1 MSFDPDS
8 ITTRGIEL
16 KRGATWWRQS
26 IELLSSMRFA
36 ISVLVVIAIASVIG
50 TVVQQNQPMINY
62 VNQFGP
68 FWFELFKK
76 LGLYSVYSATWF
88 FVLLTF
94 LVVSTS
100 LCIIRNAPKFLRE
113 VRDMRDNVREASL
126 RAFGHKYEADTAMSR
141 ADSVRQLEKI
151 LRERGFQVKQKAHE
165 GATLLA
171 AKAGSSNRLGY
182 IAAHAS
188 IVIMAAG
195 YLLDTDLPMR
205 VQMWWQ
211 DKHPVVTGSALI
223 TEVPPA
229 SRFGPNNLSF
239 RANALI
245 PEGQETDVAIINY
258 RDGAF
263 IQDLP
268 FTLKLEKFHVEYYP
282 TGMPRS
288 FVSDVILTDKIS
300 GEVITRSIE
309 VNKPL
314 IHRGIAIYQSSFDDG
329 GSALKLVGHPMRG
342 ASFYEF
348 PFIGNVG
355 QNANLTRDGDKNQYM
370 VEFTALRVINV
381 ENLPGQDNQTRAT
394 EKRLQDHVANVVAST
409 TKPTRTAH
417 LRNVGP
423 SVQYKIRDAAGQAR
437 EYHNYMLPFEL
448 DGRMVFLSGMRDNP
462 NDDFKYLRIPA
473 DQDSSL
479 KEFMRLRAALQN
491 PALRQA
497 AASRFAKKSIAAG
510 QSSAMEQPLRD
521 SADRSLEIFA
531 QGGFQAVAQFVERS
545 VPQQEQQKAAE
556 VLIRILQGSMWELWQ
571 TAREQDKLPVMQG
584 NDDNGAWLQASL
596 NALSDSFLYGAPV
609 MLTLKEF
616 EHVQASVFQMTR
628 APGTSTVYLGCLL
641 LVIGIF
647 AMFYVRERR
656 IWIWVKD
663 QPPGTRWL
671 MAMSSTRRTLDFEK
685 EFTQLR
691 EALQQ
696 ATQPVA
702 ANIDPTKG
710 TAS

>member
-1 MSFDPDS
+1 
-8 ITTRGIEL
+8 
-16 KRGATWWRQS
+16 
-26 IELLSSMRFA
+26 
-36 ISVLVVIAIASVIG
+36 
-50 TVVQQNQPMINY
+50 
-62 VNQFGP
+62 
-68 FWFELFKK
+68 
-76 LGLYSVYSATWF
+76 
-88 FVLLTF
+88 
-94 LVVSTS
+94 
-100 LCIIRNAPKFLRE
+100 
-113 VRDMRDNVREASL
+113 
-126 RAFGHKYEADTAMSR
+126 
-141 ADSVRQLEKI
+141 
-151 LRERGFQVKQKAHE
+151 
-165 GATLLA
+165 
-171 AKAGSSNRLGY
+171 
-182 IAAHAS
+182 
-188 IVIMAAG
+188 
-195 YLLDTDLPMR
+195 
-205 VQMWWQ
+205 
-211 DKHPVVTGSALI
+211 
-223 TEVPPA
+223 
-229 SRFGPNNLSF
+229 
-239 RANALI
+239 
-245 PEGQETDVAIINY
+245 
-258 RDGAF
+258 
-263 IQDLP
+263 
-268 FTLKLEKFHVEYYP
+268 
-282 TGMPRS
+282 
-288 FVSDVILTDKIS
+288 
-300 GEVITRSIE
+300 
-309 VNKPL
+309 
-314 IHRGIAIYQSSFDDG
+314 
-329 GSALKLVGHPMRG
+329 
-342 ASFYEF
+342 
-348 PFIGNVG
+348 
-355 QNANLTRDGDKNQYM
+355 
-370 VEFTALRVINV
+370 
-381 ENLPGQDNQTRAT
+381 
-394 EKRLQDHVANVVAST
+394 
-409 TKPTRTAH
+409 
-417 LRNVGP
+417 
-423 SVQYKIRDAAGQAR
+423 
-437 EYHNYMLPFEL
+437 MLPLEL

-521 SADRSLEIFA
+521 SADRSLGIFA

-545 VPQQEQQKAAE
+545 VPQQEQQNAAE

-696 ATQPVA
+696 ATEPVA